1 MKTSR
6 ASTTVAV
13 LILSLVSLS
22 QPALASGAVKGA
34 AKGAV
39 VGHLMGHHAKAG
51 AAIGAIHGHHKA
63 KMAAKKH

>member
-1 MKTSR
+1 MKISK
-6 ASTTVAV
+6 ASMTVAALALGLFTV
-13 LILSLVSLS
+13 S
-22 QPALASGAVKGA
+22 QPAVAGAVKGA

-63 KMAAKKH
+63 KMAKKH